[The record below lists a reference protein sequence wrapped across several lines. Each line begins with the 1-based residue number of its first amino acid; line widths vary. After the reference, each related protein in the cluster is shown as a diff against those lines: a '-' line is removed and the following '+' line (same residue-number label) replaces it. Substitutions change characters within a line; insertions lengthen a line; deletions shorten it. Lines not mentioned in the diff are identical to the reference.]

1 LRYGSAKNSRYFA
14 AGIINVGFNP
24 DWLRTLFAKGPED
37 QVHSGIS
44 QLPISSFRGLG
55 SIDVTGI
62 MAALQYWHFLR
73 WFVIRRLMRK
83 PWASARRSY
92 FSRSSFTIALNFGQ
106 VARNIVELPGW
117 IGIEKFLPTDAN
129 RGEVFGGR
137 VLNACAYIYAF
148 DAREF
153 AGRGLV

>member
-1 LRYGSAKNSRYFA
+1 VFACLRLSSCPSILPTDRTTRDETV
-14 AGIINVGFNP
+14 AG
-24 DWLRTLFAKGPED
+24 LC
-37 QVHSGIS
+37 
-44 QLPISSFRGLG
+44 
-55 SIDVTGI
+55 
-62 MAALQYWHFLR
+62 
-73 WFVIRRLMRK
+73 
-83 PWASARRSY
+83 